1 MTIRTGC
8 AVWAHKSWVGSLYP
22 TGTPATAFLQ
32 RYSERVATVEGNA
45 TFYAIPSTTTVAKW
59 AAETPSSF
67 RFCCKI
73 PKLISHAAAFADTV
87 DLRDQFLER
96 MQPLGTRQGPYFLQ
110 LPPRFGLRHIDD
122 LAQWLTSWPAHLR
135 LAVEVRHPSW
145 YTPRGRLVLQEL
157 LAAHAVG
164 HCIMDVR
171 PLDEPGLPGA
181 DADLDSAR
189 DHKPDIPLDP
199 WVSADLALVRYIS
212 HPHATANARYLD
224 EWAVRI
230 AQWERTGIHTYFFMH
245 CPTEDHSPAHL
256 HLFHQALT
264 KVLPEYQPIW
274 DNSPPEH
281 QASMF

>member
-22 TGTPATAFLQ
+22 SGTPATAFLQ

-73 PKLISHAAAFADTV
+73 PKLISHAAAFADTI

-110 LPPRFGLRHIDD
+110 LSPRFGLRHIDD

-157 LAAHAVG
+157 LAAHAIG

-212 HPHATANARYLD
+212 HPHAAANTRFLD

-230 AQWERTGIHTYFFMH
+230 AQWERSGIQTYFFMH

-274 DNSPPEH
+274 DNSQPEH